1 MAEPKRNKES
11 KEAGKAAKVK
21 PKAKTEANEAKAAKI
36 DVWAVLSYPHL
47 TEKSMN
53 MVEIEN
59 KLVFIVSKK
68 AGKDEIKQAIEKEFG
83 VKVDWVRT
91 EITTRGQKKAYVKI
105 NPEFSAADIASKL
118 GMI

>member
-1 MAEPKRNKES
+1 MAKE
-11 KEAGKAAKVK
+11 KERKGDGNAQGKAGKETKG
-21 PKAKTEANEAKAAKI
+21 I
-36 DVWAVLSYPHL
+36 DVWKILVYPHL

-59 KLVFIVSKK
+59 KLVFIVNKK
-68 AGKDEIKQAIEKEFG
+68 ASKSEIKEAIEKEFE
-83 VKVDWVRT
+83 VKVDKVRT

-105 NPEFSAADIASKL
+105 NPEFSAADVASKL

>member
-1 MAEPKRNKES
+1 MTRKKEKTEKAVV
-11 KEAGKAAKVK
+11 KEGKPAT
-21 PKAKTEANEAKAAKI
+21 KAK
-36 DVWAVLSYPHL
+36 DVWSILNYPHL

-53 MVEIEN
+53 MVELEN

-68 AGKDEIKQAIEKEFG
+68 AGKNEIREAIEKEFG

-91 EITTRGQKKAYVKI
+91 EITTRGQKKAYIKI

>member
-1 MAEPKRNKES
+1 MAKQKQSKAKAGQKAKPVEARAA
-11 KEAGKAAKVK
+11 KEAKTGK
-21 PKAKTEANEAKAAKI
+21 KI
-36 DVWAVLSYPHL
+36 DVWSIITYPHL

-53 MVEIEN
+53 MVELEN
-59 KLVFIVSKK
+59 KLVFIVSRK
-68 AGKDEIKQAIEKEFG
+68 ADKQEIKEAIESEFE

>member
-1 MAEPKRNKES
+1 MAEERES
-11 KEAGKAAKVK
+11 KKAAK
-21 PKAKTEANEAKAAKI
+21 PAKEEKTKKTSVDKGK
-36 DVWAVLSYPHL
+36 DVWSILTYPHL

-53 MVEIEN
+53 MVELEN
-59 KLVFIVSKK
+59 KLVFIVSRK
-68 AGKDEIKQAIEKEFG
+68 ADKNDIRAAIEKEFE

>member
-1 MAEPKRNKES
+1 MTGRKQNKHVT
-11 KEAGKAAKVK
+11 KARKAAK
-21 PKAKTEANEAKAAKI
+21 PKAGKKQAAKAI
-36 DVWAVLSYPHL
+36 DAWSILSYPHL

-53 MVEIEN
+53 MVELQN
-59 KLVFIVSKK
+59 KLVFIVSKD
-68 AGKDEIKQAIEKEFG
+68 AGKDEIKQAIEKEFD